1 MKTDDDYRDKIVNEK
16 SIDSGNMTF
25 DSDSACEREVH
36 KNEECSR
43 ENRMVPIKSSFET
56 KSTCKSK
63 GEYGQLTEN
72 KTGSTRVGDINNG
85 KADGY

>member
-16 SIDSGNMTF
+16 SIDSGNMKF
-25 DSDSACEREVH
+25 DSDDACEREVH

-56 KSTCKSK
+56 KSRCKSK
-63 GEYGQLTEN
+63 GEYG
-72 KTGSTRVGDINNG
+72 
-85 KADGY
+85 